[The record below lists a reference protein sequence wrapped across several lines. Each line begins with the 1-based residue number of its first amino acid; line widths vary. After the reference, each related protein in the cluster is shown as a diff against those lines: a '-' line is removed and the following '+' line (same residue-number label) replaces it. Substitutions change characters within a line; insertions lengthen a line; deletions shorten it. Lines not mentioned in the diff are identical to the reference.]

1 MITGLQFELELPEG
15 FSVAKDENEKYKV
28 SLSVDRSPTGE
39 HNILEIS
46 KLNNGRY
53 LCICSSTS
61 NAVFEGNEG
70 ELLSIELNID
80 ESATSGEYVVN
91 LKNISLSDNN
101 ADVYRASEKQ
111 FPISLISYILGDVS
125 GDLEISVTDVV
136 SIIDN
141 VLGENSNEF
150 IFRAADMN
158 GDGEI
163 TVTDAISVIDII
175 LEKNK

>member
-1 MITGLQFELELPEG
+1 M
-15 FSVAKDENEKYKV
+15 
-28 SLSVDRSPTGE
+28 
-39 HNILEIS
+39 
-46 KLNNGRY
+46 
-53 LCICSSTS
+53 
-61 NAVFEGNEG
+61 
-70 ELLSIELNID
+70 
-80 ESATSGEYVVN
+80 
-91 LKNISLSDNN
+91 
-101 ADVYRASEKQ
+101 
-111 FPISLISYILGDVS
+111 ISYILGDVS